1 MIFVWQE
8 HEVGSNHKH
17 EAGTNHKYMN
27 QAQMVGT

>member
-17 EAGTNHKYMN
+17 EAGTNHKYMK